1 MKATRN
7 VLMGLL
13 MAGCVTFGGTAFAQ
27 NELAIAD
34 GMKVSLEY
42 ILTLPDK
49 SVADSNVGQEP
60 IIFVQGAHEIV
71 PGLEKALDGMKAGQ
85 KRRIEV
91 AAQDAYG
98 AYNTKLKQSVDKD
111 KLPKDVKVGDILQA
125 SDNRLVKVLEVND
138 KKVLI
143 DLNHPLAGKTLTF
156 DVTILKVEKGEAA
169 DSTEKKTP

>member
-1 MKATRN
+1 MRGIRN
-7 VLMGLL
+7 LLMGVLI
-13 MAGCVTFGGTAFAQ
+13 AGSSAFGEAAFAQ
-27 NELAIAD
+27 NDLVIAD

-60 IIFVQGAHEIV
+60 ITFVQGAHEIV
-71 PGLEKALDGMKAGQ
+71 PGLEKALEGMKAGQ
-85 KRRIEV
+85 KRRIDV
-91 AAQDAYG
+91 SAQDAYG
-98 AYNTKLKQSVDKD
+98 AYNNKLKQSVDKD

-156 DVTILKVEKGEAA
+156 DVTVLKVEKGDATDA
-169 DSTEKKTP
+169 TEKKAH